1 MSRSGSRADHHRF
14 CKIEGWAE
22 VQNARGTAV
31 GHHITFELALSD
43 SRILRS
49 RISRPADG
57 TAYGTGLWKAILKDQ
72 LCVSEAEFW
81 TCVTDRLPPVRGV
94 EPPPDPATRITRLAR
109 RSADQGGRYPGVT
122 GGAADAGGSGG
133 SDDGALVQ
141 AEVTR
146 NE

>member
-49 RISRPADG
+49 RISRPADA
-57 TAYGTGLWKAILKDQ
+57 TAYGTGLWKAILKDH

-81 TCVTDRLPPVRGV
+81 TCVTDRLPPGRGV
-94 EPPPDPATRITRLAR
+94 EPPPTPQRALPASLAAQLIR
-109 RSADQGGRYPGVT
+109 EAGIPESRVAQLTLEEAV
-122 GGAADAGGSGG
+122 AAMTEHWSKPK
-133 SDDGALVQ
+133 
-141 AEVTR
+141 
-146 NE
+146 

>member
-94 EPPPDPATRITRLAR
+94 EPPPTPQRALPASLAAQLIR
-109 RSADQGGRYPGVT
+109 EAGIPESRVAQLTLEEAV
-122 GGAADAGGSGG
+122 AAMTEHWSKPK
-133 SDDGALVQ
+133 
-141 AEVTR
+141 
-146 NE
+146 